1 MRMILMRSLLWSSL
15 ALVALALMWT
25 SISTRV
31 IAQAA
36 PTYDATHRFATVI
49 PSPTNNGG
57 KAIWKI
63 KTMSFVSKYPKGF
76 DFVLD
81 VTSSGGSIA
90 LATVVWRHSTIDPQ
104 FEFVKVDPS
113 GQFIAH
119 WVPPTGHNIPQW
131 VGVDFWWKLTDSA
144 GNVLETPHGYAE
156 YADNTRKWKRMLS
169 EDVVVHWEASLP
181 DDIGKE
187 VIAAMRDQRATYL
200 RDWGRLM
207 DYKPQIVIYASGKPW
222 LEWQPDVD
230 LKTVDGETNP
240 EWGTTVQIYRTDVPQ
255 PTHFLAYAIVLH
267 EMEHLY
273 QAVFGKLGLYP
284 TALWFY
290 EGDAT
295 YLQRVQDYDYLQA
308 VKDLAAKG
316 KLPTLQGE
324 GPGIDQGRLA
334 YDEGYAFWKCLETP
348 FLAAAHPKVCEFIA
362 KGQPIGT
369 ALELATSK
377 NFTDLESEFRKWL
390 CSDAALFVSKGQS

>member
-1 MRMILMRSLLWSSL
+1 MLVVL
-15 ALVALALMWT
+15 AVMWT
-25 SISTRV
+25 SIGSRV
-31 IAQAA
+31 IAK
-36 PTYDATHRFATVI
+36 TYDPTHRYATVV

-57 KAIWKI
+57 KATWNI
-63 KTMSFVSKYPKGF
+63 KTMSFVSQYPKGF

-81 VTSSGGSIA
+81 ATSTGGPIA

-240 EWGTTVQIYRTDVPQ
+240 QWGTTVQIYRTDVPQ

-316 KLPTLQGE
+316 KLPTLQDE

-334 YDEGYAFWKCLETP
+334 YDEGYAFWKWLETR
-348 FLAAAHPKVCEFIA
+348 FGGDAHRKVWEFIA
-362 KGQPIGT
+362 NGQPIGT

-390 CSDAALFVSKGQS
+390 GSDAALFVSKV

>member
-1 MRMILMRSLLWSSL
+1 MAKKRYLLMRISIRTRFWSGLTLVVL
-15 ALVALALMWT
+15 AVMWV
-25 SISTRV
+25 SISGRAT
-31 IAQAA
+31 AQ
-36 PTYDATHRFATVI
+36 TYDPTHRYATVV

-57 KAIWKI
+57 KATWNI
-63 KTMSFVSKYPKGF
+63 KTMSFVSQYPKGF

-81 VTSSGGSIA
+81 VTSTGGPIA

-156 YADNTRKWKRMLS
+156 YADNTRKWKRTLS

-207 DYKPQIVIYASGKPW
+207 
-222 LEWQPDVD
+222 E
-230 LKTVDGETNP
+230 
-240 EWGTTVQIYRTDVPQ
+240 
-255 PTHFLAYAIVLH
+255 
-267 EMEHLY
+267 
-273 QAVFGKLGLYP
+273 KLTRNGARPFKSIGLMS
-284 TALWFY
+284 
-290 EGDAT
+290 
-295 YLQRVQDYDYLQA
+295 RN
-308 VKDLAAKG
+308 
-316 KLPTLQGE
+316 
-324 GPGIDQGRLA
+324 RLIS
-334 YDEGYAFWKCLETP
+334 WHTP
-348 FLAAAHPKVCEFIA
+348 FCCTRWNSFIRRCLA
-362 KGQPIGT
+362 
-369 ALELATSK
+369 S
-377 NFTDLESEFRKWL
+377 
-390 CSDAALFVSKGQS
+390 